1 MLRRAVISVL
11 FSCAT
16 VAFAQEPSLEPRL
29 PSDGPQFVHFL
40 GATTVRVS
48 SSSPTPV
55 ELRFEVVRGDHIN
68 SNQVTSELLI
78 PTRLKLSPATDINI
92 GRVQYPAGREYSFSF
107 APEEKLS
114 VYTGPFVI
122 NALVTATREAYPGN
136 YAVHGEL
143 QYQACN
149 NRACY
154 PPKKLPIMFPVK
166 VVRSASRSGR
176 RNPGQSPHI
185 HR

>member
-1 MLRRAVISVL
+1 MRVSWLISFL
-11 FSCAT
+11 MSCACLAT
-16 VAFAQEPSLEPRL
+16 AQEPSLGPRL
-29 PSDGPQFVHFL
+29 SSEGPQFVRFL
-40 GATTVRVS
+40 GASTVRVS
-48 SSSPTPV
+48 SSKSSPV
-55 ELRFEVVRGDHIN
+55 ELRFEVTQGNHIN
-68 SNQVTSELLI
+68 SNKVSSELLI

-92 GRVQYPAGREYSFSF
+92 GRVEYPPGKEYSFAF
-107 APEEKLS
+107 APDEKLS

-122 NALVTATREAYPGN
+122 NALVTATRVAYPGN

-143 QYQACN
+143 QYQACS

-166 VVRSASRSGR
+166 VVRSSSYSGR
-176 RNPGQSPHI
+176 RNPRQSPHI

>member
-1 MLRRAVISVL
+1 MRRPWLIPILLACACFAV
-11 FSCAT
+11 
-16 VAFAQEPSLEPRL
+16 AQETSLEPRL

-48 SSSPTPV
+48 SSSPAPV

-68 SNQVTSELLI
+68 SNKVSSELLI

-92 GRVQYPAGREYSFSF
+92 GRVRYPAGHDYSFSF
-107 APEEKLS
+107 APEEKLN

-122 NALVTATREAYPGN
+122 NALVTATSQAYPGN

-166 VVRSASRSGR
+166 VVRSAGSGH
-176 RNPGQSPHI
+176 RNPRQSPHV